1 MTSHI
6 KILFNVFKKKLA
18 FETRKAALS
27 FDQLIYINGPNV
39 KMRFKNSAAFLM
51 FTFNIDFIGR

>member
-1 MTSHI
+1 MYS
-6 KILFNVFKKKLA
+6 KRSLRLRLEK
-18 FETRKAALS
+18 
-27 FDQLIYINGPNV
+27 QLIYINGPNV